1 MKCKSKSSPG
11 KLKSA
16 SRRKGHVPLTLP
28 RKSIRKVADFWE
40 SKSVEQLA
48 TEQDVKP
55 VEDPNDL
62 KGDFWP
68 EDESV
73 DEFLAW
79 LRALRREGK

>member
-1 MKCKSKSSPG
+1 VEE
-11 KLKSA
+11 LA
-16 SRRKGHVPLTLP
+16 AEKG
-28 RKSIRKVADFWE
+28 
-40 SKSVEQLA
+40 
-48 TEQDVKP
+48 VKP
-55 VEDPNDL
+55 VEDPNEL